1 MMFLRKIRY
10 KSLKLTRMSH
20 PFLLLFL
27 FILLPSCTI
36 FDQTVEINQNPTYG
50 TEVGLENSLV
60 LYEDD
65 FSNPESGWQTFSSD
79 SGSAVTYEHQGLRF
93 FINEE
98 NTDHWSIQNINI
110 QDVQLAVD
118 ASKIGGPDDNIFGLI
133 CRFTEENS
141 FYEFVI
147 SSDGYY
153 AILKIINGEYVMLSG
168 DSMDFHSAI
177 NLGRGT
183 NRIRADCVGDQL
195 SLFINNQLIESVK
208 NDEIIAGR
216 IGLIAGT
223 TSESGTDILFDNFV
237 LYQP

>member
-1 MMFLRKIRY
+1 MKLLR
-10 KSLKLTRMSH
+10 
-20 PFLLLFL
+20 FLLTFFLWIL

-50 TEVGLENSLV
+50 SEVGLENSLV

-65 FSNPESGWQTFSSD
+65 FSNPESGWQAFITD
-79 SGSAVTYEHQGLRF
+79 SGSAVTYEHQGIRF
-93 FINEE
+93 LVNEG

-177 NLGRGT
+177 NQGRGT

-208 NDEIIAGR
+208 DDEIIAGR